1 MSRLNFKFLVHIDRR
16 WIFFAL
22 AASVIIPLLWPPNL
36 PITPS
41 PLTVKFYDTIEKL
54 PSGSYVCMSFDYGP
68 GTKAE
73 CQPMAIAALHHLFR
87 RKCKVVCLA
96 LWPEGSMFARESL
109 REAASHYEVKEGV
122 DYVNLGYKN
131 GGEVVLKGVG
141 EDFRTIFSTDLAGH
155 RLEDLPIMQKVH
167 GWDSFNLV
175 CEWSIGRPGLAEFVR
190 IVVSQYERPLL
201 TGTTAVTTPE
211 AYPFLNSGQVI
222 SLLGGMRG
230 AAEYEVMLG
239 LSNGRATR
247 GISAQSISH
256 FFIAAL
262 IILANVIYF
271 LERHY
276 DKANRTRR

>member
-16 WIFFAL
+16 WIFLAL

-68 GTKAE
+68 GTKVE

-109 REAASHYEVKEGV
+109 REAASHYEVKEG
-122 DYVNLGYKN
+122 
-131 GGEVVLKGVG
+131 
-141 EDFRTIFSTDLAGH
+141 
-155 RLEDLPIMQKVH
+155 DLPIMQKVH